1 MNDLV
6 INTKEHPLLSGTGI
20 LFPIDYPALRTT
32 LDVALHLAGTM
43 TYTVT
48 DESRFAQADLSRLCS
63 DVCSELS
70 IAVSAAAERI
80 GHPSHIPDHAGELS
94 ASVRDRL
101 SKRWAEAYGA
111 LPGALVIT
119 GVSLLPDA
127 QAMMDRMD
135 RSEAFAAKP
144 KEEQLNAMAEQLRA
158 AQAEAL
164 KHMPMQTKTW
174 KCTCGT
180 VNEGNYCTDCG
191 KMRVWSCACGALN
204 AGNFCTQCGKP
215 RV

>member
-6 INTKEHPLLSGTGI
+6 INTKENPLLSGTGI

-32 LDVALHLAGTM
+32 LDVALHLADTM

-80 GHPSHIPDHAGELS
+80 GHPSRIPDHAEELS

-111 LPGALVIT
+111 LPGALAIT
-119 GVSLLPDA
+119 GVSLLPDS
-127 QAMMDRMD
+127 QAMMERMD
-135 RSEAFAAKP
+135 RSAAFAGKP
-144 KEEQLNAMAEQLRA
+144 KAEQIDAMAETLLA
-158 AQAEAL
+158 AQQKAAAS
-164 KHMPMQTKTW
+164 MPLLTRTW
-174 KCTCGT
+174 NCTCGT
-180 VNEGNYCTDCG
+180 VNRGFYCTECG
-191 KMRVWSCACGALN
+191 KGRVWACSCGTMN
-204 AGNFCTQCGKP
+204 AGNFCTSCGKK
-215 RV
+215 RA